1 MDPLRIGTA
10 AARPTAT
17 TTRDGKGPD
26 MRLASFERTRTMAL
40 LHRFLRTSLSLGR
53 MPSLFGREIF
63 RAQAQSRRPSAF
75 EDAVLFV
82 CDIEKCL
89 SELEPLKQR
98 LIAYCVLENRSEWE
112 ASREFHSSQGFISK
126 QLGLALDML
135 HRTFCQRGILPPLPK
150 ILSEKSLHESLK
162 NHSRRES

>member
-1 MDPLRIGTA
+1 
-10 AARPTAT
+10 
-17 TTRDGKGPD
+17 
-26 MRLASFERTRTMAL
+26 MAL

-89 SELEPLKQR
+89 SELEPMKQR

-112 ASREFHSSQGFISK
+112 ASRQFHASQGFISRH
-126 QLGLALDML
+126 LAHALDFL
-135 HRTFCQRGILPPLPK
+135 HLTFCQRGILQPLPK
-150 ILSEKSLHESLK
+150 VFRGKSHPALFEFQV
-162 NHSRRES
+162 RRKP

>member
-1 MDPLRIGTA
+1 
-10 AARPTAT
+10 
-17 TTRDGKGPD
+17 
-26 MRLASFERTRTMAL
+26 MRLASFERARTMAL
-40 LHRFLRTSLSLGR
+40 LFRFLRTSLSLGR

-112 ASREFHSSQGFISK
+112 ASREFHSSQSFISA
-126 QLGLALDML
+126 QLGLALDIL
-135 HRTFCQRGILPPLPK
+135 HRTFCQRGILPPLPE
-150 ILSEKSLHESLK
+150 IFGEESLHDSQ
-162 NHSRRES
+162 NPHPRRKS